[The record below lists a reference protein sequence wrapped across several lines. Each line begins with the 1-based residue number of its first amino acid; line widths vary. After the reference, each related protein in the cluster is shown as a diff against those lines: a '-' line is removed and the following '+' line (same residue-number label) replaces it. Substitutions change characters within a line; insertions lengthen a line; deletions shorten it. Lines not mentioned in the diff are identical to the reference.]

1 MYFTQDDYLKIQ
13 KWLSRNSVRDTEF
26 QEANTP
32 FKGNETVTLVQNGHN
47 RKVFISDLTEQ
58 IFALGTTDFLN
69 VSEFSKEYN
78 ITLDKAI
85 TLIPPKSRKSGQVIS
100 FNNEDGNWEIYQF
113 TGNVNQWATID
124 LWKDII
130 STLEVK
136 VEIPDE
142 SIIGLPLGK
151 VVPANQYK
159 LYYPS
164 EMEVNG
170 TGDTTA
176 GSAASPSREDGE
188 IWVLTNYNED
198 ERYRDIFAY
207 VTKPTSEDSYDLEAQ
222 YNAYINPNL
231 KVSGLEIFTNYNYDS
246 TVYHCEEDNKKY
258 SFNNSRKIQ
267 EVLPKKPV
275 SLQEAIDDIYAKLKS
290 V

>member
-26 QEANTP
+26 QEADTP

-47 RKVFISDLTEQ
+47 RKIFMNDLIDQ

-78 ITLDKAI
+78 ITLDRAI
-85 TLIPPKSRKSGQVIS
+85 TLVPPKSRKSGQVIS

-113 TGNVNQWATID
+113 TGNVNQWATMD
-124 LWKDII
+124 LWLDIFN
-130 STLEVK
+130 TLEVK

-151 VVPANQYK
+151 IAELSSIRDSSIALSDEVVYSKDYNSAGEVWVIKNAGEN
-159 LYYPS
+159 S
-164 EMEVNG
+164 E
-170 TGDTTA
+170 
-176 GSAASPSREDGE
+176 
-188 IWVLTNYNED
+188 
-198 ERYRDIFAY
+198 DIFAY
-207 VTKPTSEDSYDLEAQ
+207 AFFGSKNATSSNIQYDV
-222 YNAYINPNL
+222 YTNPNL
-231 KVSGLEIFTNYNYDS
+231 IIKDSDPSEIGIPAFVNYSYDS
-246 TVYHCEEDNKKY
+246 TIYHCEEDDKKY

-267 EVLPKKPV
+267 EVFPKKPV

>member
-176 GSAASPSREDGE
+176 GSATSTSREDGE

-207 VTKPTSEDSYDLEAQ
+207 VTKPTSEDGYDLKSQ

-231 KVSGLEIFTNYNYDS
+231 KVSGLEIFTHYNYDS
-246 TVYHCEEDNKKY
+246 TVYHCEENNKKY

-267 EVLPKKPV
+267 EVFPKKSV
-275 SLQEAIDDIYAKLKS
+275 SLQEAIDDIYAKLKL

>member
-26 QEANTP
+26 QEADTP

-47 RKVFISDLTEQ
+47 RKILINDLIDQ

-78 ITLDKAI
+78 ITLDRAI
-85 TLIPPKSRKSGQVIS
+85 TLVPPKSRKSGQVIS
-100 FNNEDGNWEIYQF
+100 FNNVEGNWEIYQF

-124 LWKDII
+124 LWLDIFN
-130 STLEVK
+130 TLEVK

-151 VVPANQYK
+151 IAELSSIRDSSIALSDEVVYSKDYNSAGEVWVIKNAGEN
-159 LYYPS
+159 S
-164 EMEVNG
+164 E
-170 TGDTTA
+170 
-176 GSAASPSREDGE
+176 
-188 IWVLTNYNED
+188 
-198 ERYRDIFAY
+198 DIFAY
-207 VTKPTSEDSYDLEAQ
+207 AFFGSKNATSSNIQYDV
-222 YNAYINPNL
+222 YTNPNL
-231 KVSGLEIFTNYNYDS
+231 IIKDSDPSEIGIPAFVNYSYDS
-246 TVYHCEEDNKKY
+246 TIYHCEEDDKKY

-267 EVLPKKPV
+267 EVFPKKPV
-275 SLQEAIDDIYAKLKS
+275 PLQEAIDDIYAKLKS